1 MERKR
6 HVTNA
11 RTTTE
16 NPQFLNLYS
25 SFIIYRQIT
34 FYHILGKY
42 RTLNYIS
49 TYLCSSSL
57 THPSGILFG
66 WFRFFWESG
75 DQSKFWL
82 CVRDFD
88 LFFMGGLGYIIYLW
102 FWFSLCQFWTS
113 NSCFSSRLLFLLFYR
128 FSHSFVL
135 ISHLFFELYVF
146 LSGRVRT
153 YHSFGGLI

>member
-34 FYHILGKY
+34 FYHIL
-42 RTLNYIS
+42 
-49 TYLCSSSL
+49 
-57 THPSGILFG
+57 GILFG